1 MNKKGMICFTHNSG
15 GSKEITWSNL
25 LKFKKIY
32 EFEINLR
39 KIVLNKKI
47 QKKIL
52 EKNFKMFDKK
62 FTTKQFDKEIFK
74 NLV

>member
-1 MNKKGMICFTHNSG
+1 MICFTHNSG